1 MTIRDTI
8 DSYRK
13 RRKQMTPIIIGSVAI
28 LLVVVGII
36 ILVVSLSGG
45 GKFTLFA
52 TKTPTPTITPSPTN
66 TATPTA
72 TPTITETPTITP
84 TGTASAPYPYVV
96 QEGDS
101 LFSIVEAQGLGTN
114 GLALIYLL
122 NPYNPTAGTGI
133 DPLTGII
140 LVGQTIILPPPNFPF
155 PTATPLP
162 TGLAAGSRIAYFV
175 MPGDSLGAIAA
186 KFNST
191 IEAIVQANPS
201 LLEDGEESLIYPGWT
216 LLVPINIATPVPTTV
231 PTVTP
236 TPTATQ

>member
-13 RRKQMTPIIIGSVAI
+13 RRKQMTPIIIGSVAV

-45 GKFTLFA
+45 GKITLFA

-66 TATPTA
+66 TATLTA

-84 TGTASAPYPYVV
+84 TGTASAPYPYLV

-114 GLALIYLL
+114 GLVLIYLL
-122 NPYNPTAGTGI
+122 NPTI
-133 DPLTGII
+133 DPLTGNIF
-140 LVGQTIILPPPNFPF
+140 VGQTILLPPPNYPF
-155 PTATPLP
+155 PTATPIP

-191 IEAIVQANPS
+191 IEAIVRANPS
-201 LLEDGEESLIYPGWT
+201 LLEEGEESVIYPGWT

-236 TPTATQ
+236 TPTATP